1 MTLVDLPPGRVGVIR
16 RYATDAPPPR
26 LLELGLVPETTVE
39 VVRRAPLGDPLYL
52 KVNGGALCI
61 RQRDA
66 KLICVD
72 EA

>member
-1 MTLVDLPPGRVGVIR
+1 MRLTNLLPGRVGVIR
-16 RYATDAPPPR
+16 RYATDDPPAR

-39 VVRRAPLGDPLYL
+39 MVRRAPLGDPLYL
-52 KVNGGALCI
+52 KVDGGALCI